1 MFTHEKDILTLEDR
15 KQRLLQ
21 EAALQRLIREA
32 RAQPEQPL
40 RGWLRLL
47 ADLTHTLNL

>member
-1 MFTHEKDILTLEDR
+1 MFSHDKDAHILADR

-21 EAALQRLIREA
+21 EAARRRLLNHV
-32 RAQPEQPL
+32 RANPKRTQ

-47 ADLTHTLNL
+47 ADVSRIFL